1 MTNKVLRVIGVLIL
15 LALFCWAVTMLL
27 SAYVPHIVV
36 TILIVVAVAIAILF
50 LGRLFGLWD

>member
-1 MTNKVLRVIGVLIL
+1 MSQKIMKALGVLIL
-15 LALFCWAVTMLL
+15 LALVCWAVTVLL

-36 TILIVVAVAIAILF
+36 TAIIVIAVVVAVLF